1 LVLNVAVLRD
11 RVFAKNSIG
20 PIHSIAVLPLANLSG
35 DPSQDYYADGMT
47 DELITAL
54 VENRSLRVVSRTS
67 AMQYKGV
74 SGRCGRSRRRL
85 ESTEFWKVR

>member
-1 LVLNVAVLRD
+1 
-11 RVFAKNSIG
+11 
-20 PIHSIAVLPLANLSG
+20 VLPLANLSG

-54 VENRSLRVVSRTS
+54 AENRSLRVVSRTS

-74 SGRCGRSRRRL
+74 SRPLPDVWVNILIALPCS
-85 ESTEFWKVR
+85 